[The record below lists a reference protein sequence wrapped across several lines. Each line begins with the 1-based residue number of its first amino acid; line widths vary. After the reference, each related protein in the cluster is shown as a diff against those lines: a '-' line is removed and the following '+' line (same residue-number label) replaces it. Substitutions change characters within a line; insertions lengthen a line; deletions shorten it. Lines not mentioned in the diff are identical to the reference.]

1 MDKSLIK
8 TDSFKTNKIIQ
19 AYENGDSGCIL
30 EKSQNNPF
38 RLHRF
43 KKKYGVE
50 VTGKEIDGQYIIVFW
65 NKLKT
70 NIKSCH

>member
-1 MDKSLIK
+1 MNETLIK
-8 TDSFKTNKIIQ
+8 NDSFKTNKIIQ
-19 AYENGDSGCIL
+19 AYEAGESECVL

-50 VTGKEIDGQYIIVFW
+50 VTGKEINGKYIIVFW
-65 NKLKT
+65 NKLES
-70 NIKSCH
+70 NICH